1 MGALAAGLL
10 AAALLLRAPTVEGPP
25 LPQASSAAAESIETL
40 DLLIAGED
48 LDLATEADL
57 YFYEWVAAA
66 AETPAGD
73 GMG

>member
-1 MGALAAGLL
+1 
-10 AAALLLRAPTVEGPP
+10 

-40 DLLIAGED
+40 DLLVAGED

-57 YFYEWVAAA
+57 DFYEWVAAA